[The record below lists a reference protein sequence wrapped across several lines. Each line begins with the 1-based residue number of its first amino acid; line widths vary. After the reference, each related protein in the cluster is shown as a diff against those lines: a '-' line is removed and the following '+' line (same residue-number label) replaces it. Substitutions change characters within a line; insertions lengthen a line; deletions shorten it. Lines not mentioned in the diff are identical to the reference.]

1 MDAQDRPDHAGR
13 LQAFWAHPGTEGLDT
28 VLLTEPIHLRYL
40 TGFTGSSGALLST
53 RGASVLFTDGR
64 YETQAAREVA
74 GAGVE
79 IVTETAWSV
88 AARHISAGQ
97 HAGFEARRMSAADA
111 DLLRRTTPAASWQ
124 GVDAVL
130 SMLRSRKDPWEV
142 AVLRRAAGIADG
154 VWEEVRARLRPGIT
168 EHQVAGMLEESLRR
182 RGSQGSAFEPIV
194 VTGPRSALPH
204 GRATDRVVEEGDRV
218 TLDFGAVV
226 EGYHTDITRSW
237 RLGATDPEHDAWF
250 EVLDRALRIT
260 VDVLEAGQAGKE
272 VDAAVRGIIDE
283 AGYGPY
289 FVHNLGHGIGLEV
302 HETPR
307 LARGSTDLLET
318 GMVFTLEPGIYIPD
332 SGGMRLE
339 EDVVLT
345 EEGPVLLTRS
355 SRACAPE

>member
-1 MDAQDRPDHAGR
+1 M
-13 LQAFWAHPGTEGLDT
+13 
-28 VLLTEPIHLRYL
+28 
-40 TGFTGSSGALLST
+40 
-53 RGASVLFTDGR
+53 
-64 YETQAAREVA
+64 
-74 GAGVE
+74 
-79 IVTETAWSV
+79 
-88 AARHISAGQ
+88 
-97 HAGFEARRMSAADA
+97 
-111 DLLRRTTPAASWQ
+111 
-124 GVDAVL
+124 
-130 SMLRSRKDPWEV
+130 
-142 AVLRRAAGIADG
+142 
-154 VWEEVRARLRPGIT
+154 
-168 EHQVAGMLEESLRR
+168 
-182 RGSQGSAFEPIV
+182 
-194 VTGPRSALPH
+194 
-204 GRATDRVVEEGDRV
+204 
-218 TLDFGAVV
+218 
-226 EGYHTDITRSW
+226 
-237 RLGATDPEHDAWF
+237 F